1 MCYPANTY
9 LFQLRNL
16 LGKGIEI
23 RSLVGANI
31 LILDKG
37 YFLTSVGG
45 KQVTCLHHRY
55 TTAIRSLVSR
65 GSHLL
70 RVFHEHIDSV
80 YYFFKLISFFF
91 FFFFWPHWVACG
103 ILVLQSGSNSCPLQ
117 WKYRVLTT
125 GPPGKSIYLLFIL
138 SSNKYWWRALSV
150 PGTILRAGTLTVR
163 KTQLLPLRNTA
174 LSAAMRNCKTLS
186 WEFIDEHLNY
196 PWGIR
201 NNL

>member
-1 MCYPANTY
+1 MNLSTIMCYPANTY

-91 FFFFWPHWVACG
+91 FFFFFFLAA
-103 ILVLQSGSNSCPLQ
+103 LSGL
-117 WKYRVLTT
+117 WD
-125 GPPGKSIYLLFIL
+125 L
-138 SSNKYWWRALSV
+138 SS
-150 PGTILRAGTLTVR
+150 PVR
-163 KTQLLPLRNTA
+163 IKLMPPAVEVQSLNHWTTREVHLLIIHSFL
-174 LSAAMRNCKTLS
+174 
-186 WEFIDEHLNY
+186 
-196 PWGIR
+196 
-201 NNL
+201 